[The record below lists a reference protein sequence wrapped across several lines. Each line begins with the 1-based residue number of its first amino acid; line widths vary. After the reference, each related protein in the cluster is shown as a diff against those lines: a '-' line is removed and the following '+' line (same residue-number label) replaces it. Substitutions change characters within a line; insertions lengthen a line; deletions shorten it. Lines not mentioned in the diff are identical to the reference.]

1 MQVFQSLSP
10 KERLM
15 MGLGDVTGP
24 ADGSDLA
31 AHPAMRQRLASGM
44 QPPSLEVPARTAL
57 VPVLVTRTL
66 RPSL

>member
-1 MQVFQSLSP
+1 
-10 KERLM
+10 M